1 MEPLEKREETSLHK
15 KKNIEVV
22 EIDNRLF
29 VKQINPGV
37 IILPYTQDD
46 NKFPIEIGIL
56 NEISDSRPGGMTK
69 TLITGTP
76 EDDDDNI
83 FQTAVRELKEESG
96 FEVTDLKRWKFL
108 GTIYTSKLVVNPNPC
123 FAVNITSLIAEEKE
137 TDGSQDE
144 EDSKFQLISVS
155 EALEIEDALVS
166 ALFIKCFKDL
176 FTKNVEKNEV
186 A

>member
-46 NKFPIEIGIL
+46 EKIPIEIGIL
-56 NEISDSRPGGMTK
+56 NEISDSRAGGMTK

-76 EDDDDNI
+76 DDDDDNI
-83 FQTAVRELKEESG
+83 FQTAVRELKE
-96 FEVTDLKRWKFL
+96 
-108 GTIYTSKLVVNPNPC
+108 
-123 FAVNITSLIAEEKE
+123 
-137 TDGSQDE
+137 
-144 EDSKFQLISVS
+144 
-155 EALEIEDALVS
+155 
-166 ALFIKCFKDL
+166 
-176 FTKNVEKNEV
+176 
-186 A
+186 